1 MGSEEALRDKVILA
15 VDDEPD
21 VLEVLKEHLD
31 MCVLHTAQ
39 DHDTA
44 IQLLQS
50 YTFDLVILD
59 IMGVDGFGL
68 LEQCVARGLPTVML
82 TAQALTP
89 EALKKAIRLGAV
101 SFLPKDEI
109 TRIDEH
115 LQDVVTAGGK
125 PAWRKVFQ
133 KLEHVFNQR
142 FGPDWKEEDRFLRE
156 FMEELKKTS

>member
-1 MGSEEALRDKVILA
+1 MGSEDVLRGKVILA

-68 LEQCVARGLPTVML
+68 LEQCVARGLPAVML

-109 TRIDEH
+109 SRITDH
-115 LQDVVTAGGK
+115 LRDVVTAGGK

-133 KLEHVFNQR
+133 KLEGVFNQR
-142 FGPDWKEEDRFLRE
+142 FGPGWKEEDRFLRE
-156 FMEELKKTS
+156 FMEELNKPS